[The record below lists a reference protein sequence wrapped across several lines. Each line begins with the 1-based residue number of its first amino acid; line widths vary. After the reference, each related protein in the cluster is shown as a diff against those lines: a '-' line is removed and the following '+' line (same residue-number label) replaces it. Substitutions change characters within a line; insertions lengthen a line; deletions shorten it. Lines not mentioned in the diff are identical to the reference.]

1 MPGMLDDNFAGSV
14 IYLLEHT
21 DKGAMGL
28 VVNRPTELVLSTL
41 FEKIELKLEIAPL
54 LDQPVYYGGP
64 VQVERGFVLHQTNS
78 LDKYSSSLVIADG
91 LTMTTSKDV
100 LEAVASGN
108 GPPKFM
114 MTLGYSGWGAG
125 QLEEEMALNGWMN
138 VPLSSAEMSNII
150 FDTPYQAFQE
160 RRVMHELS
168 NLNNPITA
176 LAFDYG
182 TQRIGV
188 AIGNSLTKSAEA
200 LNQIN
205 NSSEET
211 RFKAVEQLILQWN
224 PSIIVVGLPLYPDGA
239 EHKMTQKAK
248 RFGQQ
253 IEGRYS
259 KSVYFVDERYSSVVL
274 EGEAQY
280 HESLDSHAAA
290 LILEQF
296 FREQKI

>member
-1 MPGMLDDNFAGSV
+1 MSTQSHLPSYLSTPSYFANQFLVAMPGMLDDNFAGSV

-28 VVNRPTELVLSTL
+28 VVNRPTELVLATL

-108 GPPKFM
+108 GPQKFM

-150 FDTPYQAFQE
+150 FDTPY
-160 RRVMHELS
+160 
-168 NLNNPITA
+168 T
-176 LAFDYG
+176 
-182 TQRIGV
+182 
-188 AIGNSLTKSAEA
+188 
-200 LNQIN
+200 
-205 NSSEET
+205 
-211 RFKAVEQLILQWN
+211 
-224 PSIIVVGLPLYPDGA
+224 
-239 EHKMTQKAK
+239 
-248 RFGQQ
+248 
-253 IEGRYS
+253 
-259 KSVYFVDERYSSVVL
+259 ERYRRAIKNLGFDLTSLS
-274 EGEAQY
+274 GEAG
-280 HESLDSHAAA
+280 HA
-290 LILEQF
+290 
-296 FREQKI
+296 

>member
-1 MPGMLDDNFAGSV
+1 MSAQSHLPSYLSTSSYFANQLLLAMPGMLDDNFAGSV

-28 VVNRPTELVLSTL
+28 VVNRPTELVLATL

-108 GPPKFM
+108 GPQKFM

-150 FDTPYQAFQE
+150 FDTPYA
-160 RRVMHELS
+160 
-168 NLNNPITA
+168 
-176 LAFDYG
+176 
-182 TQRIGV
+182 
-188 AIGNSLTKSAEA
+188 
-200 LNQIN
+200 
-205 NSSEET
+205 
-211 RFKAVEQLILQWN
+211 
-224 PSIIVVGLPLYPDGA
+224 
-239 EHKMTQKAK
+239 
-248 RFGQQ
+248 
-253 IEGRYS
+253 
-259 KSVYFVDERYSSVVL
+259 ERYQRAIQNLGFDLSSL
-274 EGEAQY
+274 SGEAG
-280 HESLDSHAAA
+280 HA
-290 LILEQF
+290 
-296 FREQKI
+296 